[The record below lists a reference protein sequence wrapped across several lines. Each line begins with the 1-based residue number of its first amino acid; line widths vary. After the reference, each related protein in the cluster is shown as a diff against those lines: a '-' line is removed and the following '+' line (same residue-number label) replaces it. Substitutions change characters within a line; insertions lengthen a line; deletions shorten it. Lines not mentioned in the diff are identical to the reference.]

1 MCACHGIAHT
11 RDHGN
16 PRRIPSVWFKPLGW
30 SLPGTVL
37 FATKVLLVEGD
48 SDPML
53 LNVVLQKL
61 IELGRINFDVNSL
74 SIISTGESKHAD
86 ALIRMLAESALHPE
100 IAAIFEGDGGGKTRA
115 KNLKKVM
122 EHYNVHKHILED
134 GTSIEDHILRPNPIF
149 VSAVVNYV
157 SKMTEFE
164 RGNVDKKVKESFEVN
179 FGASDSNQISGL
191 AKWSRQDGRR
201 IAKLE
206 SDLSSLGIA
215 REYAEILMQTS
226 DEQLGATVDCERG
239 LAIANWIG
247 KTLQLPERTLLEGEI
262 LQR

>member
-1 MCACHGIAHT
+1 
-11 RDHGN
+11 
-16 PRRIPSVWFKPLGW
+16 
-30 SLPGTVL
+30 
-37 FATKVLLVEGD
+37 
-48 SDPML
+48 ML

-74 SIISTGESKHAD
+74 SIIPTGESKHAD

-100 IAAIFEGDGGGKTRA
+100 IAAIFDGDGGGKTRA

-149 VSAVVNYV
+149 VTAVVNYV

-164 RGNVDKKVKESFEVN
+164 RGNVDKKVKESFEVNFGASDDAVDKKVKSFEVN